1 MASPS
6 PLRLPLLGCLGIW
19 VLGSFLVTSCGDST
33 DSASKPG
40 TSKGTIGA
48 TCITLTNPYF
58 ILIKD
63 IMTEEAAKHGFAVIF
78 LSGDQ
83 DPAKQANQVK
93 DFIVQKV
100 DAIAINPCD
109 SKAIGPVIADAND
122 AGIPVFTFDIKCQAP
137 GVEVVSHIATDNFQG
152 GRLAGEAMIE
162 ALDASGGEIAIL
174 DYKPAES
181 CIMRVAGFKEVIEKH
196 TAGRTAGKIEIVAE
210 LPGDGVKDKGFKAA
224 EDALQSHPNLAGIFA
239 INDPSGLGAV
249 AALEKAGKIDDV
261 VVIAF
266 DGQPEG
272 KQAIKDGKIYAD
284 PVQFPDQIARKTI
297 QAIMAHRAGETV
309 PKEELIPAALYR
321 QSDALKDPELK

>member
-1 MASPS
+1 MNERYTTTLALLAICGSLFLAGCEKHSDSSTEGAGATASQ
-6 PLRLPLLGCLGIW
+6 
-19 VLGSFLVTSCGDST
+19 
-33 DSASKPG
+33 
-40 TSKGTIGA
+40 SKGVIGA

-58 ILIKD
+58 KLIQEV
-63 IMTEEAAKHGFAVIF
+63 MTEEAAKHNYEVVF

-83 DPAKQANQVK
+83 DPAKQNNQVE

-100 DAIAINPCD
+100 AAIAINPCD
-109 SKAIGPVIADAND
+109 SKSVGPSIKKANE

-137 GVEVVSHIATDNFQG
+137 DVDIVAHIATDNIQG

-162 ALDASGGEIAIL
+162 ALGEEGGEVVIL

-181 CIMRVAGFKEVIEKH
+181 CQMRVEGFKEVIAKH
-196 TAGRTAGKIEIVAE
+196 NEGRASGTIDIVAE

-224 EDALQSHPNLAGIFA
+224 EDALQTHLDLDGIFA

-249 AALEKAGKIDDV
+249 AALEKAGKLDQV
-261 VVIAF
+261 TVIAF

-272 KQAIKDGKIYAD
+272 KQAIKEGKIYAD

-297 QAIMAHRAGETV
+297 QAIMNHFDGREV
-309 PKEELIPAALYR
+309 PAEELIPAALYR
-321 QSDALKDPELK
+321 QADGLKDPELK